1 MAGFAL
7 LIDFGSTFTKLTA
20 VDLEGEAIIGKA
32 MAPTTVRDDI
42 MIGLMNG
49 LKELEGAIGK
59 RDYQVKLASSSAAG
73 GLKMVAVGLVPELTL
88 EAAKQAAL
96 GAGANLI
103 GAFAYELNE
112 SEVARIEAISPD
124 ILLLCGGTD
133 GGNKEVVVH
142 NAAALARSR
151 VNAPFLYAGNK
162 AVADHC
168 RQLLG
173 RHGKEVTVTSNVMAR
188 LGELDVENVR
198 AAIREIFIQ
207 RIVTAKGLD
216 KARGFVNS
224 ILMPTPTAVLKAASL
239 LADGTPRQDG
249 LGELVVVDVGG
260 ATTDVH
266 SVGLGGV
273 YPGAVKKGVPEPYAK
288 RTVEGDLGV
297 RYNAASILAAVGEGA
312 LTAYLGRCGSDLNWA
327 TQNLAQC
334 PEKLPQNEEEIAMDM
349 ALACAAVGVAMDRHA
364 GCIEIIHLPFGEA
377 RIQRGKNLMDCATV
391 IGTGGPVI
399 YNPCPELILA
409 KACYDPAQPL
419 VLKPRSPRLYLD
431 GLYALYAVGLLAE
444 VQPDKALCVGKR
456 YLKGLRASGETTSQG
471 S

>member
-59 RDYQVKLASSSAAG
+59 RDYRVKLASSSAAG

-88 EAAKQAAL
+88 EAARQAAL

-142 NAAALARSR
+142 NAAALALSR

-173 RHGKEVTVTSNVMAR
+173 RHGKEVTVTGNVMPR

-198 AAIREIFIQ
+198 AAIRKIFIQ
-207 RIVTAKGLD
+207 RIVRAKGLNQ
-216 KARGFVNS
+216 ARKFVDA
-224 ILMPTPTAVLKAASL
+224 ILMPTPKAVLKAAVL
-239 LADGTPRQDG
+239 LADGTPRQEG
-249 LGELVVVDVGG
+249 LGELVVADVGG

-273 YPGAVKKGVPEPYAK
+273 CPGAVKKGVPEPYAK

-297 RYNAASILAAVGEGA
+297 RYNAPSIVAAVGQDGMA
-312 LTAYLGRCGSDLNWA
+312 AYLGPDDAGGA
-327 TQNLAQC
+327 AQALCTC
-334 PEKLPQNEEEIAMDM
+334 PEKLPQDEKERAMDL
-349 ALACAAVGVAMDRHA
+349 ALASAAVKVAMERHA
-364 GCIEIIHLPFGEA
+364 GSLEIFPLPFGEA
-377 RIQRGKNLMDCATV
+377 RIQRGKNLMDFAAV
-391 IGTGGPVI
+391 IGTGGPIVHS
-399 YNPCPELILA
+399 PCPQAILGE
-409 KACYDPAQPL
+409 ACFDPARPL
-419 VLKPRSPRLYLD
+419 ALKPRSPRLYLD
-431 GLYALYAVGLLAE
+431 SLYALYGVGLLAE
-444 VQPDKALCVGKR
+444 VHPEKALRLGRK
-456 YLKGLRASGETTSQG
+456 YLKELKEIGEAANQG